1 MKHMHAKNKYI
12 MLLIISAA
20 LIAPACSKTDK
31 TSLMAATAAGAI
43 TSCVGGVVHFF
54 GNKLGIRR
62 KGHATSEGA
71 EARSNSRT
79 ALNNIKK

>member
-1 MKHMHAKNKYI
+1 MKHMYAKNKYI

-43 TSCVGGVVHFF
+43 TSCVGGMVHFF
-54 GNKLGIRR
+54 GTKLGI
-62 KGHATSEGA
+62 KGKHSVPSEGA